1 MTELIKRNF
10 VFHDNTIRLVN
21 NKQPMFVA
29 KDICNLLGLT
39 NITQALKNIP
49 EKWKSIEPI
58 QTSSGIQDMLIINEP
73 GLYKLVMRS
82 NHTNSQEFQEW
93 VYEEVLPSLRKTGE
107 YKIQKE
113 LEEKNL
119 QLETKETEIKQ
130 LKCLVKKKARKQ
142 YKKGHCVYIV
152 KNPDIDDKLKI
163 GSTMDMTTRL
173 MIYHDSGPHDY
184 ELLHQR
190 NIPVYK
196 SVEATLLFIMDSA
209 RCETPFK
216 GGKKRE
222 WLKLDSNTIKMEI
235 DGLCDYIES
244 RKIIYSPTYSSEPEE
259 EKKVATYATKECI
272 KCKETKSL
280 KDFFDR
286 PANKDGKENICRD
299 CYIARQLLA
308 KEKKKQER
316 LKNNERKCT
325 KCNIIRELIE
335 YDKSVNFKDGYSPT
349 CLKCNVII
357 DKTVDKSEKTCS
369 KCKETKAMGE
379 YHNCRTSWDGKF
391 NYCKVCAT
399 IRNKMYKDSKK
410 KKVVSPELLSN
421 KVCNQC
427 GEDKAIDSYKAH
439 QQSLD
444 GYYHKC
450 TDCIQSNKRI

>member
-1 MTELIKRNF
+1 MKLIIEKYKKYVIRILN
-10 VFHDNTIRLVN
+10 DNNVYW
-21 NKQPMFVA
+21 FCG
-29 KDICNLLGLT
+29 KDICKILSLT
-39 NITQALKNIP
+39 NVSTATQYIDSSNKKI
-49 EKWKSIEPI
+49 EKME
-58 QTSSGIQDMLIINEP
+58 TVSGIQNMVILSGHAVTQLMYRCRYLDKSQDCLQYLNKYLENNIYIRPFKESDYI
-73 GLYKLVMRS
+73 GFIEKSLSVFKSERQFSIGSYRIDLYFPV
-82 NHTNSQEFQEW
+82 
-93 VYEEVLPSLRKTGE
+93 
-107 YKIQKE
+107 
-113 LEEKNL
+113 
-119 QLETKETEIKQ
+119 
-130 LKCLVKKKARKQ
+130 
-142 YKKGHCVYIV
+142 
-152 KNPDIDDKLKI
+152 LKI
-163 GSTMDMTTRL
+163 AVECDENGHQDR
-173 MIYHDSGPHDY
+173 DAEY
-184 ELLHQR
+184 ENNR
-190 NIPVYK
+190 
-196 SVEATLLFIMDSA
+196 EGFIKEQLD
-209 RCETPFK
+209 CEFIRFNP
-216 GGKKRE
+216 
-222 WLKLDSNTIKMEI
+222 DSNTFDLSTVI
-235 DGLCDYIES
+235 DYILRLWINKKLNIKLATPSLLSPVLSHSLSYEMPPINTP
-244 RKIIYSPTYSSEPEE
+244 IINTPIINTPL
-259 EKKVATYATKECI
+259 EKKVATYPTKECI

-357 DKTVDKSEKTCS
+357 DKTVDKIEKTCS

-391 NYCKVCAT
+391 NYCKVCAS

-427 GEDKAIDSYKAH
+427 GEDKEIDSYKAH

-450 TDCIQSNKRI
+450 TDCIQSNKRDLNI